1 MKVLEKILY
10 ELREIR
16 FNLEIILVILK
27 TVEHD
32 LAKKE
37 ET

>member
-16 FNLEIILVILK
+16 FELKMIRLILDSI
-27 TVEHD
+27 D
-32 LAKKE
+32 RKE
-37 ET
+37 GE